1 MNAAWSGLTS
11 LGSSQSVVLGILCLG
26 VFSTAL
32 DQTVVVAAL
41 PSVMVDLE
49 IPLTNLDKAAWIV
62 TGYLIAYTVAM
73 PLAGRL
79 SDVHGR
85 VRMFQ
90 AALVLFSIGSAL
102 VAVAPD
108 FSWIVSA
115 RVLQAIGG
123 GATVPIGLAM
133 AVGAVAPEKRG
144 VALGLVAASAE
155 AGSVLGPLYGGAII
169 EWLGWRWIF
178 WLDIPQSFILIGALA
193 ILPNRANPAAK
204 MDYFG
209 ALALGGA
216 LTVLT
221 MALAQRSIFSGESIT
236 PYLLVAFG
244 VVLVGVFVVVQ
255 RRAVQPLLASFLY
268 SSKAFLSSNI
278 TQFLVGV
285 ALIISLVTVPLMA
298 STVMEKPAWE
308 SALHLVRLTAAIPV
322 GALVGGYVLR
332 WTGVRPVCIV
342 GLALMG
348 AGLLIMSS
356 WETEVAEPRLSLPLA
371 MAGLGFGLVI
381 PPISVS
387 ALSAAPSHYWG
398 AAASLVTASRMMG
411 MALGLAALSAWGIER
426 FYSLTGHVTI
436 GETFEET
443 EAPLIEAGVTVFQ
456 NLFTIA
462 GFLSLVAILP
472 ALLMQVEDA
481 EESEGVHLRS
491 FRQRRHIRRLGTDRQ
506 RARLDVRHIE
516 QVPDQLPHP
525 FGLLDDDPVELVHLG
540 GVQTG

>member
-1 MNAAWSGLTS
+1 MNDVRHRLAS

-49 IPLTNLDKAAWIV
+49 IPLADLDRASWIV
-62 TGYLIAYTVAM
+62 TAYLVAYTVAM

-79 SDVHGR
+79 SDVYGR

-90 AALVLFSIGSAL
+90 AALVLFAIGSAF
-102 VAVAPD
+102 VALAPNLP
-108 FSWIVSA
+108 WVVSA

-133 AVGAVAPEKRG
+133 AVGAVAPQKRG
-144 VALGLVAASAE
+144 IALGLVAASAE

-169 EWLGWRWIF
+169 ELIGWRWIF
-178 WLDIPQSFILIGALA
+178 WLDVPQSFILIALLA
-193 ILPNRANPAAK
+193 VLPNRANPAAK

-221 MALAQRSIFSGESIT
+221 LGLSQRSIFSGASIY
-236 PYLLVAFG
+236 PYFMVALGVFLV
-244 VVLVGVFVVVQ
+244 VVLILVE

-268 SSKAFLSSNI
+268 TSRAFLSSNA

-285 ALIISLVTVPLMA
+285 ALIMALVCVPLMA
-298 STVMEKPAWE
+298 ATVMEKKAWE

-322 GALVGGYVLR
+322 GAVVGGYILR
-332 WTGVRPVCIV
+332 WTGVREVCIT

-348 AGLLIMSS
+348 AGLLFMSG
-356 WETEVAEPRLSLPLA
+356 WETDVGGFRLTMPLVA
-371 MAGLGFGLVI
+371 AGLGFGLVI

-398 AAASLVTASRMMG
+398 AAASLVTASRMVG

-426 FYSLTGHVTI
+426 FYSLTADVDLGSN
-436 GETFEET
+436 FEVT
-443 EAPLIEAGVTVFQ
+443 EATLIGAGVTVFQ
-456 NLFTIA
+456 NLFMIS
-462 GFLSLVAILP
+462 GFLSLVAIVP
-472 ALLMQVEDA
+472 ALLMKTE
-481 EESEGVHLRS
+481 
-491 FRQRRHIRRLGTDRQ
+491 
-506 RARLDVRHIE
+506 
-516 QVPDQLPHP
+516 
-525 FGLLDDDPVELVHLG
+525 
-540 GVQTG
+540 

>member
-1 MNAAWSGLTS
+1 MTDVRHRLAS

-49 IPLTNLDKAAWIV
+49 IPLADLDRASWIV
-62 TGYLIAYTVAM
+62 TAYLVAYTVAM

-79 SDVHGR
+79 SDVYGR

-90 AALVLFSIGSAL
+90 AALVLFAIGSAF
-102 VAVAPD
+102 VALAPNL
-108 FSWIVSA
+108 SWVVSA

-133 AVGAVAPEKRG
+133 AVGAVAPQKRG
-144 VALGLVAASAE
+144 IALGLVAASAE

-169 EWLGWRWIF
+169 ELIGWRWIF
-178 WLDIPQSFILIGALA
+178 WLDVPQSFILIALLA
-193 ILPNRANPAAK
+193 VLPNRANPAAK

-221 MALAQRSIFSGESIT
+221 LGLSQRSIFSGASIY
-236 PYLLVAFG
+236 PYFMVALGVFLV
-244 VVLVGVFVVVQ
+244 VVLILVE

-268 SSKAFLSSNI
+268 TSRAFLSSNA

-285 ALIISLVTVPLMA
+285 ALIMALVCVPLMA
-298 STVMEKPAWE
+298 ATVMEKKAWE

-322 GALVGGYVLR
+322 GAVVGGYILR
-332 WTGVRPVCIV
+332 WTGVREVCIT

-348 AGLLIMSS
+348 AGLLFMSG
-356 WETEVAEPRLSLPLA
+356 WETDVGEFRLTMPLVA
-371 MAGLGFGLVI
+371 AGLGFGLVI

-398 AAASLVTASRMMG
+398 AAASLVTASRMVG

-426 FYSLTGHVTI
+426 FYSLTADVDLGSN
-436 GETFEET
+436 FEVT
-443 EAPLIEAGVTVFQ
+443 EATLIGAGVTVFQ
-456 NLFTIA
+456 NLFMIS

-472 ALLMQVEDA
+472 ALLMKAEHVE
-481 EESEGVHLRS
+481 ETNV
-491 FRQRRHIRRLGTDRQ
+491 F
-506 RARLDVRHIE
+506 V
-516 QVPDQLPHP
+516 
-525 FGLLDDDPVELVHLG
+525 
-540 GVQTG
+540 